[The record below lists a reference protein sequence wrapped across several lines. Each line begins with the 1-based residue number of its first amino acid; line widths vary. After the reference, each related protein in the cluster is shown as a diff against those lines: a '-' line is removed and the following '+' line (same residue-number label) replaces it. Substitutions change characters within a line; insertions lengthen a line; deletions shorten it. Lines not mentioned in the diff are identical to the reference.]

1 MGPAMRY
8 RISMP
13 RNQSLATRMFTHG
26 NLVLCETLL
35 VANVLKEE
43 FVGVVQRSSWDNWV
57 KVLFVMALVVGFMG
71 GFFVVVQR
79 LTRDAVGRTHVALA
93 GRGLQRWLVHLALLT
108 ALYLLYA
115 HRLGLRVY

>member
-1 MGPAMRY
+1 MRY

-13 RNQSLATRMFTHG
+13 KTQSPVSRAFHHG
-26 NLVLCETLL
+26 TLVLCETLL

-43 FVGVVQRSSWDNWV
+43 FVGMVQRSSWDNWV

-71 GFFVVVQR
+71 GFFVLVQR
-79 LTRDAVGRTHVALA
+79 LTRDAVGRTHTALA
-93 GRGLQRWLVHLALLT
+93 GRGLQRWLVHGVLLA